1 MLRVLSRVVGLLGV
15 LTVFLDHPL
24 SAQERF
30 DISVYPYATAHRGE
44 WELEGHLNYASRGTS
59 GFAGSVAPTQ
69 GQWRFAAEVSHG
81 ITDHWELA
89 GYVLGAQVPGLGLE
103 YAGWRLRSRLRAPAS
118 WGLPVNVG
126 FSAEYETAR
135 PAFSESARTAE
146 LTAVFE
152 RRFGSLQLI
161 ADPTFERDLA
171 GPEHEWEFEPRAR
184 AGVDVNKALTL
195 GFEWYGS
202 FGETSQH
209 HQYYPTADWRF
220 GDDMT
225 LHLGVGFGGASA
237 GDRLVFKTRFEMP
250 LAGEK

>member
-1 MLRVLSRVVGLLGV
+1 MLRRLSRVVGLLGV
-15 LTVFLDHPL
+15 LTVFRDHPV

-69 GQWRFAAEVSHG
+69 GQWRFAAEVSSG

-118 WGLPVNVG
+118 WRLPVNVG

-146 LTAVFE
+146 LTAIFE
-152 RRFGSLQLI
+152 RRFGNVQLI

-171 GPEHEWEFEPRAR
+171 GGTGRQQ
-184 AGVDVNKALTL
+184 G
-195 GFEWYGS
+195 
-202 FGETSQH
+202 
-209 HQYYPTADWRF
+209 ADI
-220 GDDMT
+220 GI
-225 LHLGVGFGGASA
+225 
-237 GDRLVFKTRFEMP
+237 
-250 LAGEK
+250 